1 MMGDMPVSTKSRCAL
16 LALLVTFFLTVGTLA
31 PATASSASR
40 ASVHSVGAA
49 AHSSARVASDAGER
63 KARKHKKKARK
74 HQRASYLWQGSRIY
88 YYEALPSKW
97 HWSVSHAVAQWN
109 RVGGGIKFVRTTHRS
124 KAQLTIG
131 YGNIA
136 PSAGYSSVGR
146 VKNARVRLNSAY
158 GAVDA
163 HDAHYRIEVMA
174 VLTHELGHVL
184 GFEHTHRKCALMS
197 PMMDIEGC
205 GVVSAAR
212 PGYYKCNSVDSRLK
226 SSFVRSYGGRV
237 RGAGSTWCLIDP
249 LPSVLTGVAFDDTAG
264 SGVSISWARP
274 SYAPA
279 GSRVVIRH
287 WTADSCDI
295 VPGTAATD
303 YAEAAAGSWVA
314 PDTSAS
320 ADNCYQVQLVNR
332 YGVSKSPAGARFART
347 VAAEGTEASGPGD
360 APLGNS

>member
-1 MMGDMPVSTKSRCAL
+1 M
-16 LALLVTFFLTVGTLA
+16 TLGWVA
-31 PATASSASR
+31 PATAPRPRVPVDTASP
-40 ASVHSVGAA
+40 SA
-49 AHSSARVASDAGER
+49 AHTSARLASDAGER
-63 KARKHKKKARK
+63 KARKHKKKTRK

-88 YYEALPSKW
+88 YYEALPTKW

-109 RVGGGIKFVRTTHRS
+109 RVGGGVKFVRTPTAARPSSRRLRQHRP
-124 KAQLTIG
+124 AQR
-131 YGNIA
+131 
-136 PSAGYSSVGR
+136 AG
-146 VKNARVRLNSAY
+146 VRRSRQERSGEAEPRLQLQ
-158 GAVDA
+158 DA
-163 HDAHYRIEVMA
+163 HDAHYRVEVMA

-184 GFEHTHRKCALMS
+184 GFEHTHTRCALMS
-197 PMMDIEGC
+197 SVMDIVGC

-237 RGAGSTWCLIDP
+237 RTAPAKWCLIDP

-264 SGVSISWARP
+264 SGVNISWARP

-279 GSRVVIRH
+279 GSRVAIRH

-295 VPGTAATD
+295 LRARQSD

-314 PDTSAS
+314 PETSAP

-347 VAAEGTEASGPGD
+347 SQHRTPKPRARAD
-360 APLGNS
+360 ATLGNS